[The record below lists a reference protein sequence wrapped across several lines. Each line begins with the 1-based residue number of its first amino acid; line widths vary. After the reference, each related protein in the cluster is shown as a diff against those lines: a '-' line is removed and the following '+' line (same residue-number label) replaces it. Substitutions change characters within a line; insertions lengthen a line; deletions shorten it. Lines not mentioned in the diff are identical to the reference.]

1 MIKSL
6 SPYNLEIPFVAPI
19 SGLTSTSFTLQ
30 MFVWNG
36 LKNVVPVNTTYEIT
50 IDNPTASTGSHYVN
64 IALIANDFIDFT
76 PYDTTATELID
87 GNNQYWVKT
96 QVLYTTADEDDNVP
110 NYESTL
116 LMTAGYGYGMDGENS
131 QIPAN
136 NILLTGTEF
145 KVSRD
150 GFFVLPILIEEAE
163 PTESYFATITDIDEF
178 GCIFFE
184 FNQPYLESG
193 VAIETSTNDGVSWS
207 YSVGSNTSPRCG
219 SPAVVT
225 TWYRLKSIGTEIF
238 YSNIFIVTI

>member
-30 MFVWNG
+30 MFIWNG

-50 IDNPTASTGSHYVN
+50 IDNPTASTGSHEIN

-96 QVLYTTADEDDNVP
+96 QVLYITTDEDDNVP

-150 GFFVLPILIEEAE
+150 GYFVLPILIEESA
-163 PTESYFATITDIDEF
+163 PDADTFATITSIAGGCVTWVFNIPYPYTALTIQRSID
-178 GCIFFE
+178 
-184 FNQPYLESG
+184 SG
-193 VAIETSTNDGVSWS
+193 VTWTNSTGTP
-207 YSVGSNTSPRCG
+207 TSPRCG
-219 SPAVVT
+219 FTFAT
-225 TWYRLKSIGTEIF
+225 GEQIRLRSEIGPLY
-238 YSNIFIVTI
+238 YSNTITA